1 MEDLFAIK
9 RVTFLGK
16 PVSYI
21 CQNING
27 PCPLLAIG
35 NVLLLRGHISLDDR
49 LQEQDG
55 GGSGGVI
62 AASELLE
69 IVRQRIV
76 TANPPLPADRD
87 ALERLSQQK
96 TLDDVLQL
104 LPSLLVG
111 LDVNVRFHS
120 ITDFEYNVG
129 SAVFDMLDMSLV
141 HGWLLD
147 QQDEATL
154 RVVGNKSY
162 NELIE
167 RVVDYRAVM
176 ITETADDQQQQ
187 QDANAATIETSSPP
201 PPPPSEPSELLAPLA
216 ISSLSID
223 VPSSPP
229 SSARSPSS
237 KSSPSP
243 SKKTVETMKRERK
256 LSDADATSA
265 ATALLEDG
273 PVLEEFFASTAS
285 QLTYYGLVKLHE
297 DVRERQLCVFFR
309 NNHFATLFK
318 FEGALYLL
326 VTDAGY
332 LDEPTVVW
340 ERLNEIDGDSEYFDD
355 AFRPL
360 NAQATRQQT
369 LLSQQERCRALDAE
383 PLDED
388 DRTPTQ
394 SEMPSQASDDDPD
407 FLLALRLQQEEEE
420 ARAKEVQAAAAAQR
434 LASPVRTGPTMATSA
449 NASAGPSSRE
459 PSEGYYYDSRPQS
472 QGDAS
477 RSESDGLVINANGEL
492 LMSEEELKAQREAA
506 LYYQQLQQQQQ
517 QQRQSRSA
525 PASRSGTPA
534 SANSRRQS
542 SDCSVM

>member
-1 MEDLFAIK
+1 MEDLYAIK
-9 RVTFLGK
+9 RVAFLGS

-21 CQNING
+21 CQNSNG
-27 PCPLLAIG
+27 PCPLLAIS
-35 NVLLLRGHISLDDR
+35 NVLLLRGHISLDDK
-49 LQEQDG
+49 LQDG
-55 GGSGGVI
+55 AI
-62 AASELLE
+62 AAAELLE

-76 TANPPLPADRD
+76 AANPPLPEDRD

-120 ITDFEYNVG
+120 VTDFEYNVG

-167 RVVDYRAVM
+167 RLVDFRAVM
-176 ITETADDQQQQ
+176 ATEAETETEAEQQG
-187 QDANAATIETSSPP
+187 AAETT
-201 PPPPSEPSELLAPLA
+201 ERSELPEPLA
-216 ISSLSID
+216 ISSLRID
-223 VPSSPP
+223 LPPPPSSPP
-229 SSARSPSS
+229 SARSPS
-237 KSSPSP
+237 KTSPSP

-256 LSDADATSA
+256 LSDADATTA
-265 ATALLEDG
+265 ATALLEEG
-273 PVLEEFFASTAS
+273 PVLEEFFASSAS

-340 ERLNEIDGDSEYFDD
+340 ERLNEIDGDTEYFDD

-369 LLSQQERCRALDAE
+369 LLSEQERRRALDSSE
-383 PLDED
+383 PLEDD

-394 SEMPSQASDDDPD
+394 SEMPSQASDEDPD

-420 ARAKEVQAAAAAQR
+420 ARAKEMQTAAAAQR
-434 LASPVRTGPTMATSA
+434 LASPARAGPTV
-449 NASAGPSSRE
+449 ASVTQPAP
-459 PSEGYYYDSRPQS
+459 YDYDSRPPS

-477 RSESDGLVINANGEL
+477 RSESEGLVINANGEV

-506 LYYQQLQQQQQ
+506 LYYQQLQQQQRQ
-517 QQRQSRSA
+517 QSRSA
-525 PASRSGTPA
+525 PPSRSGTPA
-534 SANSRRQS
+534 SAGARRQS